1 MPALSPR
8 LAAVVAM
15 VAAITIAG
23 AQAQPVPERSALDAP
38 LFYQLLIGE
47 LELRDGRAGNAYQVL
62 LDAARRTRD
71 PALFQRAVEVAVQS
85 RAGDQAMAAAQA
97 WRDTL
102 PESVDAARTQLQIA
116 AALNRLDGLADPL
129 ASVLRTTP
137 DAERGA
143 LIASLP
149 RLFVRATDRKQV
161 AELLEKLL
169 APYLA
174 TPNTRSAVLVA
185 TGRAWLQAGEKPR
198 ALALAREAQTGDAAA
213 AGPAL
218 LALELLPDAQAEAL
232 VTRYLAEPAAEPA
245 VQLAYVRVLTQA
257 QRYND
262 ALRQLETL
270 TQKQPTLAAP
280 WLMLGALR
288 VELRQ
293 SAPGEAALQRYL
305 TLRDSQPTRTE
316 DEDDDPVQAWMLLAE
331 AAEQRGDLQA
341 ADAWLA
347 RIGSGEQALDV
358 QTRRATLLAKQGQI
372 AEARELIQRAPE
384 RRPEDARAKLVAEA
398 QVLRQ
403 VKRWQDAHALL
414 ASAEQRFP
422 GDADLIYELAMMAEK
437 LGKLDEMEQ
446 LLRRVIE
453 LKPTQQHAYNALGY
467 SLADRNLRLAEAR
480 TLIQRAIELAP
491 PGDPFITDSLG
502 WVEYRLGNRAEAL
515 RLLKQAYA
523 TRPDPEIAAHLGEVL
538 WSAGEQDE
546 ARRIWREARERD
558 AANEVLTETLARL
571 RVQL

>member
-1 MPALSPR
+1 MPALCPR
-8 LAAVVAM
+8 LAALL
-15 VAAITIAG
+15 AAITIAG
-23 AQAQPVPERSALDAP
+23 AQAQPVAADRSALDAP

-71 PALFQRAVEVAVQS
+71 PALFARAVEVAVQA
-85 RAGDQAMAAAQA
+85 RAGDQALAAAQA
-97 WRDTL
+97 WRDML
-102 PESVDAARTQLQIA
+102 PQSVEAARTQLQLA
-116 AALNRLDGLADPL
+116 AALNRLDAIADPL
-129 ASVLRTTP
+129 AAVLRTAP
-137 DAERGA
+137 DAERAA

-161 AELLEKLL
+161 AELLDKLL
-169 APYLA
+169 APYLSQ
-174 TPNTRSAVLVA
+174 PQTRGAVLVA
-185 TGRAWLQAGEKPR
+185 TGRAWLQADEKKR
-198 ALALAREAQTGDAAA
+198 ALALAQEAQAGDAAA
-213 AGPAL
+213 TGPAL
-218 LALELLPDAQAEAL
+218 LALELLPDEQAEAL
-232 VTRYLAEPAAEPA
+232 VGRYIAQPGAEPA
-245 VQLAYVRVLTQA
+245 VRLAYARALTQA
-257 QRYND
+257 QRYTD
-262 ALRQLETL
+262 ALRELEAL
-270 TQKQPTLAAP
+270 TQQQPTLAAA
-280 WLMLGALR
+280 WLMMGALR
-288 VELRQ
+288 VEVRQ
-293 SAPGEAALQRYL
+293 SAAGEAALQRYL
-305 TLRDSQPTRTE
+305 ALRETQATRTE

-347 RIGSGEQALDV
+347 RIGSGEQALEV
-358 QTRRATLLAKQGQI
+358 QSRRATLMAKQGQVDG
-372 AEARELIQRAPE
+372 ARELIRRTPE

-398 QVLRQ
+398 QMLRQ
-403 VKRWQDAHALL
+403 VKRWGDAHAVL

-422 GDADLIYELAMMAEK
+422 DDADLIYELAMMAEK
-437 LGKLDEMEQ
+437 LGRLEEMEQ
-446 LLRRVIE
+446 QLRRVMT

-515 RLLKQAYA
+515 RLLRQAYA
-523 TRPDPEIAAHLGEVL
+523 TRPDTEIAAHLGEVL
-538 WSAGEQDE
+538 WAAGEQDE

>member
-1 MPALSPR
+1 MLALCPR
-8 LAAVVAM
+8 LAALL
-15 VAAITIAG
+15 AAITIAG
-23 AQAQPVPERSALDAP
+23 AQAQPVPADRSALDAP

-71 PALFQRAVEVAVQS
+71 PALFARAVEVAVQA
-85 RAGDQAMAAAQA
+85 RAGDQALAAAQA
-97 WRDTL
+97 WRDML
-102 PESVDAARTQLQIA
+102 PQSVEAARTQLQLA
-116 AALNRLDGLADPL
+116 AALNRLDALADPL
-129 ASVLRTTP
+129 AAVLRTAP
-137 DAERGA
+137 DAERAA

-161 AELLEKLL
+161 AELLDKLL
-169 APYLA
+169 APYLSQ
-174 TPNTRSAVLVA
+174 PQTRGAVLVA
-185 TGRAWLQAGEKPR
+185 TGRAWLQADEKKR
-198 ALALAREAQTGDAAA
+198 ALALAQEAQAGDAAA
-213 AGPAL
+213 TGPAL

-232 VTRYLAEPAAEPA
+232 VGRYVAQPGAEPA
-245 VQLAYVRVLTQA
+245 VRLAYARALTQA
-257 QRYND
+257 QRYTD
-262 ALRQLETL
+262 ALRELDAL
-270 TQKQPTLAAP
+270 TQQQPTLAPA
-280 WLMLGALR
+280 WLMMGALR
-288 VELRQ
+288 VEVRQ
-293 SAPGEAALQRYL
+293 SAAGEAALQRYL
-305 TLRDSQPTRTE
+305 ALRETQATRTE

-347 RIGSGEQALDV
+347 RIGSGEQALEV
-358 QTRRATLLAKQGQI
+358 QSRRATLMAKQGQVDG
-372 AEARELIQRAPE
+372 ARELIRRTPE

-398 QVLRQ
+398 QMLRQ
-403 VKRWQDAHALL
+403 VKRWGDAHSVL

-422 GDADLIYELAMMAEK
+422 DDADLIYELAMMAEK
-437 LGKLDEMEQ
+437 LGRLDEMEQ
-446 LLRRVIE
+446 QLRRVMT

-523 TRPDPEIAAHLGEVL
+523 TRPDTEIAAHLGEVL
-538 WSAGEQDE
+538 WAAGEQDE

>member
-1 MPALSPR
+1 MPALCPR
-8 LAAVVAM
+8 LAALL
-15 VAAITIAG
+15 AAITIAG
-23 AQAQPVPERSALDAP
+23 AQAQPVPADRSALDAP

-47 LELRDGRAGNAYQVL
+47 LELRDGRAGNAYQVV

-71 PALFQRAVEVAVQS
+71 PALFARAVEVAVQA
-85 RAGDQAMAAAQA
+85 RAGDQALAAAQA
-97 WRDTL
+97 WRDML
-102 PESVDAARTQLQIA
+102 PQSVEAARTQLQLA
-116 AALNRLDGLADPL
+116 AALNRLDALADPL
-129 ASVLRTTP
+129 AAVLRTAP
-137 DAERGA
+137 DAERAA

-161 AELLEKLL
+161 AELLDKLL
-169 APYLA
+169 APYLSQ
-174 TPNTRSAVLVA
+174 PQTRGAVLVA
-185 TGRAWLQAGEKPR
+185 TGRAWLQADEKKR
-198 ALALAREAQTGDAAA
+198 ALALAQEAQAGDAAA
-213 AGPAL
+213 TGPAL

-232 VTRYLAEPAAEPA
+232 VGRYVAQPGAEPA
-245 VQLAYVRVLTQA
+245 VRLAYARALTQA
-257 QRYND
+257 QRYTD
-262 ALRQLETL
+262 ALSELDAL
-270 TQKQPTLAAP
+270 TQQQPTLAGA
-280 WLMLGALR
+280 WLMMGALR
-288 VELRQ
+288 VEVRQ
-293 SAPGEAALQRYL
+293 SAAGEAALQRYL
-305 TLRDSQPTRTE
+305 ALRETQATRTE

-347 RIGSGEQALDV
+347 RIGSGEQALEV
-358 QTRRATLLAKQGQI
+358 QSRRATLMAKQGQVDG
-372 AEARELIQRAPE
+372 ARELIRRTPE

-398 QVLRQ
+398 QMLRQ
-403 VKRWQDAHALL
+403 VKRWGDAHSVL

-422 GDADLIYELAMMAEK
+422 DDADLIYELAMMAEK
-437 LGKLDEMEQ
+437 LGRLDEMEQ
-446 LLRRVIE
+446 QLRRVMT

-523 TRPDPEIAAHLGEVL
+523 TRPDTEIAAHLGEVL
-538 WSAGEQDE
+538 WAAGEQDE

>member
-1 MPALSPR
+1 MPALYSR
-8 LAAVVAM
+8 LTGLLAV
-15 VAAITIAG
+15 ITLVG
-23 AQAQPVPERSALDAP
+23 AQAQPVPERSSLDAP

-71 PALFQRAVEVAVQS
+71 PALFARAVEVAVQA
-85 RAGDQAMAAAQA
+85 RAGDQALAAAQA
-97 WRDTL
+97 WRDML
-102 PESVDAARTQLQIA
+102 PQSVEAARTQLQLA
-116 AALNRLDGLADPL
+116 AALNRLDALADPL
-129 ASVLRTTP
+129 ATVLRTAP
-137 DAERGA
+137 DAERAG

-149 RLFVRATDRKQV
+149 RLFVRSTDRKQV
-161 AELLEKLL
+161 AELLDKLL

-174 TPNTRSAVLVA
+174 RPETRSAVLVA
-185 TGRAWLQAGEKPR
+185 TGRAWLQADEKAR
-198 ALALAREAQTGDAAA
+198 ALALAREAQAGDAAA
-213 AGPAL
+213 TGPAL
-218 LALELLPDAQAEAL
+218 LALELMPDAQAEAL
-232 VTRYLAEPAAEPA
+232 VGRYVEQPGAEAA
-245 VQLAYVRVLTQA
+245 VRLAYVRTLTQA

-262 ALRQLETL
+262 ALRQLDAL
-270 TQKQPTLAAP
+270 TQQQPNLAAA

-293 SAPGEAALQRYL
+293 SAAGEAALQRYL
-305 TLRDSQPTRTE
+305 ALRETQATRSE

-331 AAEQRGDLQA
+331 AAEQRGDLPA
-341 ADAWLA
+341 ADGWLA

-358 QTRRATLLAKQGQI
+358 QTRRATLLAKQGQV
-372 AEARELIQRAPE
+372 AGARELIQRTPE

-398 QVLRQ
+398 QMLRQ
-403 VKRWQDAHALL
+403 VKRWDEAHAVLS
-414 ASAEQRFP
+414 AAEQRFAD
-422 GDADLIYELAMMAEK
+422 DADLIYERAMMAEK
-437 LGKLDEMEQ
+437 LGRLDEMEQ
-446 LLRRVIE
+446 QLRRVMV

-538 WSAGEQDE
+538 WAAGEQDE
-546 ARRIWREARERD
+546 ARRIWREASERD

>member
-1 MPALSPR
+1 MPALCPR
-8 LAAVVAM
+8 LAALLAAM
-15 VAAITIAG
+15 TFAG
-23 AQAQPVPERSALDAP
+23 AQAQPVPAERSALDAP

-71 PALFQRAVEVAVQS
+71 PALFARAVEVAVQA
-85 RAGDQAMAAAQA
+85 RAGDQALAAAQA

-102 PESVDAARTQLQIA
+102 PQSVEAARTQLQLA
-116 AALNRLDGLADPL
+116 AALNRLDAIADPL
-129 ASVLRTTP
+129 ATVLRTAP
-137 DAERGA
+137 DAERGG

-149 RLFVRATDRKQV
+149 RLFVRSTDRKQV

-169 APYLA
+169 APYLSR
-174 TPNTRSAVLVA
+174 PETRSAVLVA
-185 TGRAWLQAGEKPR
+185 TGRAWLQADEKKR
-198 ALALAREAQTGDAAA
+198 ALALAREAQAGDAAA
-213 AGPAL
+213 TGPAL
-218 LALELLPDAQAEAL
+218 LALELMPDPQAEAL
-232 VTRYLAEPAAEPA
+232 VGRYIAQPGAEAA
-245 VQLAYVRVLTQA
+245 VQMAYVRVLTQA

-262 ALRQLETL
+262 ALRQLDAL
-270 TQKQPTLAAP
+270 TQRQPTLSAP

-293 SAPGEAALQRYL
+293 SAAGEAALQRYL
-305 TLRDSQPTRTE
+305 ALRETQATRTE

-331 AAEQRGDLQA
+331 AAEQRGDLQT
-341 ADAWLA
+341 ADGWLG

-358 QTRRATLLAKQGQI
+358 QTRRATLLAKQGQV
-372 AEARELIQRAPE
+372 AGARELIQRAPE

-398 QVLRQ
+398 QMLRQ
-403 VKRWQDAHALL
+403 VKRWDEAHAVL

-422 GDADLIYELAMMAEK
+422 NDADLIYELAMMAEK
-437 LGKLDEMEQ
+437 LSRLDEMEQ
-446 LLRRVIE
+446 LLRRVMT

-480 TLIQRAIELAP
+480 TLIQRAIELAQ

-502 WVEYRLGNRAEAL
+502 WVEYRLGNKAEAL

-538 WSAGEQDE
+538 WASGEQDE

>member
-1 MPALSPR
+1 MPALCPR
-8 LAAVVAM
+8 LAALLAAM
-15 VAAITIAG
+15 TLAG
-23 AQAQPVPERSALDAP
+23 VQAQPVPAERSALDAP

-85 RAGDQAMAAAQA
+85 RAGDQALAAAQA
-97 WRDTL
+97 WREVL
-102 PESVDAARTQLQIA
+102 PQSVDAARTQLQLA
-116 AALNRLDGLADPL
+116 AALNRLDALADPL
-129 ASVLRTTP
+129 AAVLRTSP
-137 DAERGA
+137 DAERAG

-149 RLFVRATDRKQV
+149 RLFVRSTDRKQV
-161 AELLEKLL
+161 AELLDKLL
-169 APYLA
+169 APHLSR
-174 TPNTRSAVLVA
+174 PETRTAVLVA
-185 TGRAWLQAGEKPR
+185 TGRAWLQADEKAR

-218 LALELLPDAQAEAL
+218 LALELMPDPQAEAL
-232 VTRYLAEPAAEPA
+232 VGRYIAQPNAEAA
-245 VQLAYVRVLTQA
+245 VQMAYVRALIQA
-257 QRYND
+257 QRYSD
-262 ALRQLETL
+262 ALRQLDAL
-270 TQKQPTLAAP
+270 TQQQPTLSAP

-293 SAPGEAALQRYL
+293 SAAGETALQRYL
-305 TLRDSQPTRTE
+305 AVRESQATRTE
-316 DEDDDPVQAWMLLAE
+316 DEEDDPVQAWMLLAE

-347 RIGSGEQALDV
+347 RIGSGEQALEV
-358 QTRRATLLAKQGQI
+358 QTRRATLLAKQGQV
-372 AEARELIQRAPE
+372 ANARELIQRTPE

-398 QVLRQ
+398 QMLRQ
-403 VKRWQDAHALL
+403 VKRWDEAHAVL
-414 ASAEQRFP
+414 AGADQRFP
-422 GDADLIYELAMMAEK
+422 DDADLIYELAMMAEK
-437 LGKLDEMEQ
+437 LGRLDEMEQ
-446 LLRRVIE
+446 QLRRVMS

-502 WVEYRLGNRAEAL
+502 WIEYRLGNRAEAL

-538 WSAGEQDE
+538 WAAGEQDE
-546 ARRIWREARERD
+546 ARRIWREASERD

>member
-1 MPALSPR
+1 MPALCPR
-8 LAAVVAM
+8 LAALL
-15 VAAITIAG
+15 AAITIAG
-23 AQAQPVPERSALDAP
+23 AQAQPVPADRSALDAP

-71 PALFQRAVEVAVQS
+71 PALFARAVEVAVQA
-85 RAGDQAMAAAQA
+85 RAGDQALAAAQA
-97 WRDTL
+97 WRDML
-102 PESVDAARTQLQIA
+102 PQSVEAARTQLQLA
-116 AALNRLDGLADPL
+116 AALNRLDALADPL
-129 ASVLRTTP
+129 AAVLRTAP
-137 DAERGA
+137 DADRAG

-161 AELLEKLL
+161 AELLDKLL
-169 APYLA
+169 APYLSQ
-174 TPNTRSAVLVA
+174 PQTRGAVLVA
-185 TGRAWLQAGEKPR
+185 TGRAWLQADEKKR
-198 ALALAREAQTGDAAA
+198 ALALAQEAQAGDAAA
-213 AGPAL
+213 TGPAL
-218 LALELLPDAQAEAL
+218 LALELLPDALAEAL
-232 VTRYLAEPAAEPA
+232 VGRYIAQPGAEPA
-245 VQLAYVRVLTQA
+245 VRLAYARALTQA
-257 QRYND
+257 QRYTD
-262 ALRQLETL
+262 ALRELEAL
-270 TQKQPTLAAP
+270 TQQQPTLAAA
-280 WLMLGALR
+280 WLMMGALR
-288 VELRQ
+288 VEVRQ
-293 SAPGEAALQRYL
+293 SAAGEAALQRYL
-305 TLRDSQPTRTE
+305 ALRETQGNRTE

-347 RIGSGEQALDV
+347 RIGSGEQALEV
-358 QTRRATLLAKQGQI
+358 QSRRATLMAKQGQVDG
-372 AEARELIQRAPE
+372 ARELIRRTPE

-398 QVLRQ
+398 QMLRQ
-403 VKRWQDAHALL
+403 VKRWGDAHAVL

-422 GDADLIYELAMMAEK
+422 DDADLIYELAMMAEK
-437 LGKLDEMEQ
+437 LGRLDEMEQ
-446 LLRRVIE
+446 QLRRVMT

-523 TRPDPEIAAHLGEVL
+523 TRPDTEIAAHLGEVL
-538 WSAGEQDE
+538 WAAGEQDE

>member
-1 MPALSPR
+1 MPALCPR
-8 LAAVVAM
+8 LAALL
-15 VAAITIAG
+15 AAITFAG
-23 AQAQPVPERSALDAP
+23 AQAQQPVPADRSALDAP

-71 PALFQRAVEVAVQS
+71 PALFQRAVEVAVQA
-85 RAGDQAMAAAQA
+85 RAGDQALAAAQA
-97 WRDTL
+97 WRDVL
-102 PESVDAARTQLQIA
+102 PQSVDAARTQLQLA
-116 AALNRLDGLADPL
+116 AALNRLDALADPL
-129 ASVLRTTP
+129 ATVLRTAP
-137 DAERGA
+137 DAERGG

-149 RLFVRATDRKQV
+149 RLFVRSTDRKQV
-161 AELLEKLL
+161 AELLERLL
-169 APYLA
+169 APYLSR
-174 TPNTRSAVLVA
+174 PETRSAVLVA
-185 TGRAWLQAGEKPR
+185 TGRAWLQADEKAR
-198 ALALAREAQTGDAAA
+198 ALALAREAQTGDASAT
-213 AGPAL
+213 GPAL
-218 LALELLPDAQAEAL
+218 LALELMPDAQAEAL
-232 VTRYLAEPAAEPA
+232 VGRYLAQPGAEAA
-245 VQLAYVRVLTQA
+245 VRMAYVRVLTQA

-262 ALRQLETL
+262 ALRELDAL
-270 TQKQPTLAAP
+270 TQQQPTLTAP

-293 SAPGEAALQRYL
+293 SAAGEAALQRYL
-305 TLRDSQPTRTE
+305 ALRETQATRTE

-372 AEARELIQRAPE
+372 AGARELIQRTPE

-398 QVLRQ
+398 QMLRQ
-403 VKRWQDAHALL
+403 VKRWDEAHAVLL
-414 ASAEQRFP
+414 SAEQRFP
-422 GDADLIYELAMMAEK
+422 DDADLIYELAMMAEK
-437 LGKLDEMEQ
+437 LGRLDEMEQ
-446 LLRRVIE
+446 QLRRVMA

-538 WSAGEQDE
+538 WAAGEQDE
-546 ARRIWREARERD
+546 ARRIWREASERD

>member
-1 MPALSPR
+1 MPALCTR
-8 LAAVVAM
+8 LAALL
-15 VAAITIAG
+15 AAITIAG
-23 AQAQPVPERSALDAP
+23 AQAQPVPADRSALDAP

-71 PALFQRAVEVAVQS
+71 PALFARAVEVAVQA
-85 RAGDQAMAAAQA
+85 RAGDQALAAAQA
-97 WRDTL
+97 WRDML
-102 PESVDAARTQLQIA
+102 PQSVEAARTQLQLA
-116 AALNRLDGLADPL
+116 AALNRLDALADPL
-129 ASVLRTTP
+129 AAVLRTAP
-137 DAERGA
+137 DAERAA

-161 AELLEKLL
+161 AELLDKLL
-169 APYLA
+169 APYLSQ
-174 TPNTRSAVLVA
+174 PQTRGAVLVA
-185 TGRAWLQAGEKPR
+185 TGRAWLQADEKKR
-198 ALALAREAQTGDAAA
+198 ALALAQEAQAGDAAA
-213 AGPAL
+213 TGPAL

-232 VTRYLAEPAAEPA
+232 VGRYVAQPGAEPA
-245 VQLAYVRVLTQA
+245 VRLAYARALTQA
-257 QRYND
+257 QRYTD
-262 ALRQLETL
+262 ALSELDAL
-270 TQKQPTLAAP
+270 TQQQPTLAGA
-280 WLMLGALR
+280 WLMMGALR
-288 VELRQ
+288 VEVRQ
-293 SAPGEAALQRYL
+293 SAAGEAALQRYL
-305 TLRDSQPTRTE
+305 ALRETQATRTE

-347 RIGSGEQALDV
+347 RIGSGEQALEV
-358 QTRRATLLAKQGQI
+358 QSRRATLMAKQGQVDG
-372 AEARELIQRAPE
+372 ARELIRRTPE

-398 QVLRQ
+398 QMLRQ
-403 VKRWQDAHALL
+403 VKRWGDAHSVL

-422 GDADLIYELAMMAEK
+422 DDADLIYELAMMAEK
-437 LGKLDEMEQ
+437 LGRLDEMEQ
-446 LLRRVIE
+446 QLRRVMT

-523 TRPDPEIAAHLGEVL
+523 TRPDTEIAAHLGEVL
-538 WSAGEQDE
+538 WAAGEQDE

>member
-1 MPALSPR
+1 MPALCPR
-8 LAAVVAM
+8 LAGLL
-15 VAAITIAG
+15 AAITIAG
-23 AQAQPVPERSALDAP
+23 AQAQPPNVVERSALDAP

-71 PALFQRAVEVAVQS
+71 AALFQRAVEVAVQS
-85 RAGDQAMAAAQA
+85 RAGDQALAAAQA
-97 WRDTL
+97 WREAL
-102 PESVDAARTQLQIA
+102 PQSVDAARMQLQLA
-116 AALNRLDGLADPL
+116 AALNRLDALADPL
-129 ASVLRTTP
+129 ATVLRTSP
-137 DAERGA
+137 EAERAG

-149 RLFVRATDRKQV
+149 RLFVRSTDRRQV
-161 AELLEKLL
+161 AELFEKLL

-174 TPNTRSAVLVA
+174 RPETRTAVLVA
-185 TGRAWLQAGEKPR
+185 TGRAWLQADEKAR
-198 ALALAREAQTGDAAA
+198 ALALAREANTGDAAS

-218 LALELLPDAQAEAL
+218 LALELMPDAQAEAL
-232 VTRYLAEPAAEPA
+232 VQRYIAQPNAEAA
-245 VQLAYVRVLTQA
+245 VQMAYVRVLTQA

-262 ALRQLETL
+262 ALRQLDVLTL
-270 TQKQPTLAAP
+270 KQPTLAPP

-293 SAPGEAALQRYL
+293 SAAGEAALQRYL
-305 TLRDSQPTRTE
+305 ALRESQATRTE
-316 DEDDDPVQAWMLLAE
+316 DEEDDPVQAWMLMAE

-358 QTRRATLLAKQGQI
+358 QARRATLLAKQGQV
-372 AEARELIQRAPE
+372 ATARELIQRTPE

-398 QVLRQ
+398 QMLRQ
-403 VKRWQDAHALL
+403 VKRWGDAHAVL
-414 ASAEQRFP
+414 AAAEQRFP
-422 GDADLIYELAMMAEK
+422 DDADLIYELAMMAEK
-437 LGKLDEMEQ
+437 LGRLDEMEQ
-446 LLRRVIE
+446 LLRRVMV

-515 RLLKQAYA
+515 RLLKAAYA

-538 WSAGEQDE
+538 WAAGEQDE

>member
-1 MPALSPR
+1 MPALCPR
-8 LAAVVAM
+8 LAALL
-15 VAAITIAG
+15 AAITIAG
-23 AQAQPVPERSALDAP
+23 AQAQPVPADRSALDAP

-71 PALFQRAVEVAVQS
+71 PALFARAVEVAVQA
-85 RAGDQAMAAAQA
+85 RAGDQALAAAQA
-97 WRDTL
+97 WRDML
-102 PESVDAARTQLQIA
+102 PQSVEAARTQLQLA
-116 AALNRLDGLADPL
+116 AALNRLDALADPL
-129 ASVLRTTP
+129 AAVLRTAP
-137 DAERGA
+137 DAERAA

-161 AELLEKLL
+161 AELLDKLL
-169 APYLA
+169 APYLSQ
-174 TPNTRSAVLVA
+174 PQTRGAVLVA
-185 TGRAWLQAGEKPR
+185 TGRAWLQADEKKR
-198 ALALAREAQTGDAAA
+198 ALALAQEAQAGDAAA
-213 AGPAL
+213 TGPAL

-232 VTRYLAEPAAEPA
+232 VGRYVAQPGAEPA
-245 VQLAYVRVLTQA
+245 VRLAYARTLTQT
-257 QRYND
+257 QRYTD
-262 ALRQLETL
+262 ALRELDAL
-270 TQKQPTLAAP
+270 TQQQPTLAPA
-280 WLMLGALR
+280 WLMMGALR
-288 VELRQ
+288 VEVRQ
-293 SAPGEAALQRYL
+293 SAAGEAALQRYL
-305 TLRDSQPTRTE
+305 ALRETQATRTE

-341 ADAWLA
+341 ANAWLA
-347 RIGSGEQALDV
+347 RIGSGEQALEV
-358 QTRRATLLAKQGQI
+358 QSRRATLLAKQGQVDG
-372 AEARELIQRAPE
+372 ARELIRRTPE

-398 QVLRQ
+398 QMLRQ
-403 VKRWQDAHALL
+403 VKRWGDAHSVL

-422 GDADLIYELAMMAEK
+422 DDADLIYELAMMAEK
-437 LGKLDEMEQ
+437 LGRLDEMEQ
-446 LLRRVIE
+446 QLRRVMT

-523 TRPDPEIAAHLGEVL
+523 TRPDTEIAAHLGEVL
-538 WSAGEQDE
+538 WAAGEQDE

>member
-1 MPALSPR
+1 MPALCPR
-8 LAAVVAM
+8 LAALL
-15 VAAITIAG
+15 AAITIAG
-23 AQAQPVPERSALDAP
+23 AQAQPVPADRSALDAP

-71 PALFQRAVEVAVQS
+71 PALFARAVEVAVQA
-85 RAGDQAMAAAQA
+85 RAGDQALAAAQA
-97 WRDTL
+97 WRDML
-102 PESVDAARTQLQIA
+102 PQSVEAARTQLQLA
-116 AALNRLDGLADPL
+116 AALNRLDALADPL
-129 ASVLRTTP
+129 ATVLRTAP
-137 DAERGA
+137 DAERAG

-161 AELLEKLL
+161 AELLDKLL
-169 APYLA
+169 APYLS
-174 TPNTRSAVLVA
+174 PPQTRGAVLVA
-185 TGRAWLQAGEKPR
+185 TGRAWLQADEKKR
-198 ALALAREAQTGDAAA
+198 ALALAQEAQAGDAAA
-213 AGPAL
+213 TGPAL

-232 VTRYLAEPAAEPA
+232 VGRYIAQPGAEPA
-245 VQLAYVRVLTQA
+245 VRLAYARALTQT
-257 QRYND
+257 QRYAD
-262 ALRQLETL
+262 ALRELDAL
-270 TQKQPTLAAP
+270 TQQQPTLAPA
-280 WLMLGALR
+280 WLMMGALR
-288 VELRQ
+288 VEVRQ
-293 SAPGEAALQRYL
+293 SAAGEAALQRYL
-305 TLRDSQPTRTE
+305 ALRETQATRTE

-341 ADAWLA
+341 ANAWLA
-347 RIGSGEQALDV
+347 RIGSGEQALEV
-358 QTRRATLLAKQGQI
+358 QSRRATLLAKQGQVDG
-372 AEARELIQRAPE
+372 ARELIRRTPE

-398 QVLRQ
+398 QMLRQ
-403 VKRWQDAHALL
+403 VKRWGDAHSVL

-422 GDADLIYELAMMAEK
+422 DDADLIYELAMMAEK
-437 LGKLDEMEQ
+437 LGRLDEMEQ
-446 LLRRVIE
+446 QLRRVMT

-523 TRPDPEIAAHLGEVL
+523 TRPDTEIAAHLGEVL
-538 WSAGEQDE
+538 WATGEQDE

>member
-1 MPALSPR
+1 MPALCPR
-8 LAAVVAM
+8 LAALL
-15 VAAITIAG
+15 AAITFAG
-23 AQAQPVPERSALDAP
+23 AQAQPVPAERSALDAP

-71 PALFQRAVEVAVQS
+71 PALFARAIEVAVQA
-85 RAGDQAMAAAQA
+85 RAGDQALAAAQA
-97 WRDTL
+97 WRDVL
-102 PESVDAARTQLQIA
+102 PQSVDAARTQLQLA
-116 AALNRLDGLADPL
+116 AALNRLDALADPL
-129 ASVLRTTP
+129 ATVLRTAP
-137 DAERGA
+137 DAERAG

-161 AELLEKLL
+161 AELLDKLL
-169 APYLA
+169 APYLSR
-174 TPNTRSAVLVA
+174 PQTRSAVLVA
-185 TGRAWLQAGEKPR
+185 TGRAWLQADEKIR
-198 ALALAREAQTGDAAA
+198 ALALAREAQAGDAAA
-213 AGPAL
+213 TGPAL
-218 LALELLPDAQAEAL
+218 LALELMPDPQAEAL
-232 VTRYLAEPAAEPA
+232 VGRYIAQPGAEAA
-245 VQLAYVRVLTQA
+245 VRMAYVRVLTQA

-262 ALRQLETL
+262 ALRELDAL
-270 TQKQPTLAAP
+270 TQQQPTLSAP
-280 WLMLGALR
+280 WLLLGALR

-293 SAPGEAALQRYL
+293 SAAGEAALQRYL
-305 TLRDSQPTRTE
+305 ALREAQTTRTE
-316 DEDDDPVQAWMLLAE
+316 DEDDDPVQAWLLLAE

-358 QTRRATLLAKQGQI
+358 QARRATLLAKQGQVDT
-372 AEARELIQRAPE
+372 ARELIRRTPE

-398 QVLRQ
+398 QMLRQ
-403 VKRWQDAHALL
+403 VKRWGDAHAVL

-422 GDADLIYELAMMAEK
+422 DDADLIYELAMMAEK
-437 LGKLDEMEQ
+437 LGRLDEMEQ
-446 LLRRVIE
+446 QLRRVMS

-515 RLLKQAYA
+515 RLLRQAYA
-523 TRPDPEIAAHLGEVL
+523 TRPDTEIAAHLGEVL
-538 WSAGEQDE
+538 WAAGEHDE

>member
-1 MPALSPR
+1 MPALCPR
-8 LAAVVAM
+8 LAALL
-15 VAAITIAG
+15 AAITIAG
-23 AQAQPVPERSALDAP
+23 AQAQSVPADRSALDAP

-71 PALFQRAVEVAVQS
+71 PALFARAVEVAVQA
-85 RAGDQAMAAAQA
+85 RAGDQALAAAQA
-97 WRDTL
+97 WRDML
-102 PESVDAARTQLQIA
+102 PQSVEAARTQLQLA
-116 AALNRLDGLADPL
+116 AALNRLDALADPL
-129 ASVLRTTP
+129 AAVLRTAP
-137 DAERGA
+137 DAERAA

-161 AELLEKLL
+161 AELLDKLL
-169 APYLA
+169 APYLSQ
-174 TPNTRSAVLVA
+174 PQTRGAVLVA
-185 TGRAWLQAGEKPR
+185 TGRAWLQADEKKR
-198 ALALAREAQTGDAAA
+198 ALALAQEAQAGDAAA
-213 AGPAL
+213 TGPAL

-232 VTRYLAEPAAEPA
+232 VGRYVAQPGAEPA
-245 VQLAYVRVLTQA
+245 VRLAYARALTQA
-257 QRYND
+257 QRYTD
-262 ALRQLETL
+262 ALSELDAL
-270 TQKQPTLAAP
+270 TQQQPTLAGA
-280 WLMLGALR
+280 WLMMGALR
-288 VELRQ
+288 VEVRQ
-293 SAPGEAALQRYL
+293 SAAGEAALQRYL
-305 TLRDSQPTRTE
+305 ALRETQATRTE

-347 RIGSGEQALDV
+347 RIGSGEQALEV
-358 QTRRATLLAKQGQI
+358 QSRRATLMAKQGQVDG
-372 AEARELIQRAPE
+372 ARELIRRTPE

-398 QVLRQ
+398 QMLRQ
-403 VKRWQDAHALL
+403 VKRWGDAHSVL

-422 GDADLIYELAMMAEK
+422 DDADLIYELAMMAEK
-437 LGKLDEMEQ
+437 LGRLDEMEQ
-446 LLRRVIE
+446 QLRRVMT

-523 TRPDPEIAAHLGEVL
+523 TRPDTEIAAHLGEVL
-538 WSAGEQDE
+538 WAAGEQDE

>member
-1 MPALSPR
+1 MPALCPR
-8 LAAVVAM
+8 LAALL
-15 VAAITIAG
+15 AAITIAG
-23 AQAQPVPERSALDAP
+23 AQAQPVPADRSALDAP

-71 PALFQRAVEVAVQS
+71 PALFARAVEVAVQA
-85 RAGDQAMAAAQA
+85 RAGDQALAAAQA
-97 WRDTL
+97 WRDML
-102 PESVDAARTQLQIA
+102 PQSVEAARTQLQLA
-116 AALNRLDGLADPL
+116 AALNRLDALADPL
-129 ASVLRTTP
+129 AAVLRTAP
-137 DAERGA
+137 DAERAA

-161 AELLEKLL
+161 AELLDKLL
-169 APYLA
+169 APYLSQ
-174 TPNTRSAVLVA
+174 PQTRGAVLVA
-185 TGRAWLQAGEKPR
+185 TGRAWLQADEKKR
-198 ALALAREAQTGDAAA
+198 ALALAQEAQAGDAAA
-213 AGPAL
+213 TGPAL

-232 VTRYLAEPAAEPA
+232 VGRYVAQPGAEPA
-245 VQLAYVRVLTQA
+245 VRLAYARALTQA
-257 QRYND
+257 QRYTD
-262 ALRQLETL
+262 ALSELDAL
-270 TQKQPTLAAP
+270 TQQQPTLAGA
-280 WLMLGALR
+280 WLMMGALR
-288 VELRQ
+288 VEVRQ
-293 SAPGEAALQRYL
+293 SAAGEAALQRYL
-305 TLRDSQPTRTE
+305 ALRETQATRTE

-341 ADAWLA
+341 ANAWLA
-347 RIGSGEQALDV
+347 RIGSGEQALEV
-358 QTRRATLLAKQGQI
+358 QSRRATLLAKQGQVDG
-372 AEARELIQRAPE
+372 ARELIRRTPE

-398 QVLRQ
+398 QMLRQ
-403 VKRWQDAHALL
+403 VKRWGDAHAVL

-422 GDADLIYELAMMAEK
+422 DDADLIYELAMMAEK
-437 LGKLDEMEQ
+437 LGRLDEMEQ
-446 LLRRVIE
+446 QLRRVMT

-523 TRPDPEIAAHLGEVL
+523 TRPDTEIAAHLGEVL
-538 WSAGEQDE
+538 WAAGEQDE

>member
-1 MPALSPR
+1 MPALCPR
-8 LAAVVAM
+8 LAALL
-15 VAAITIAG
+15 AAITIAG
-23 AQAQPVPERSALDAP
+23 AQAQPVPADRSALDAP

-71 PALFQRAVEVAVQS
+71 PALFARAVEVAVQA
-85 RAGDQAMAAAQA
+85 RAGDQALAAAQA
-97 WRDTL
+97 WRDML
-102 PESVDAARTQLQIA
+102 PQSVEAARTQLQLA
-116 AALNRLDGLADPL
+116 AALNRLDALADPL
-129 ASVLRTTP
+129 AAVLRTAP

-161 AELLEKLL
+161 AELLDKLL
-169 APYLA
+169 APYLSQ
-174 TPNTRSAVLVA
+174 PQTRGAVLVA
-185 TGRAWLQAGEKPR
+185 TGRAWLQADEKKR
-198 ALALAREAQTGDAAA
+198 ALALAQEAQAGDAAA
-213 AGPAL
+213 TGPAL

-232 VTRYLAEPAAEPA
+232 VGRYVAQPGAEPA
-245 VQLAYVRVLTQA
+245 VRLAYARALTQT
-257 QRYND
+257 QRYTD
-262 ALRQLETL
+262 ALRELDAL
-270 TQKQPTLAAP
+270 TQQQPTLAPA
-280 WLMLGALR
+280 WLMMGALR
-288 VELRQ
+288 VEVRQ
-293 SAPGEAALQRYL
+293 SAAGEAALQRYL
-305 TLRDSQPTRTE
+305 ALRETQATRTE

-347 RIGSGEQALDV
+347 RIGSGEQALEV
-358 QTRRATLLAKQGQI
+358 QSRRATLLAKQGQVDG
-372 AEARELIQRAPE
+372 ARELIRRTPE

-398 QVLRQ
+398 QMLRQ
-403 VKRWQDAHALL
+403 VKRWGDAHSVL

-422 GDADLIYELAMMAEK
+422 DDADLIYELAMMAEK
-437 LGKLDEMEQ
+437 LGRLDEMEQ
-446 LLRRVIE
+446 QLRRVMT

-523 TRPDPEIAAHLGEVL
+523 TRPDTEIAAHLGEVL
-538 WSAGEQDE
+538 WAAGEQDE

>member
-1 MPALSPR
+1 MPALCPR
-8 LAAVVAM
+8 LAALL
-15 VAAITIAG
+15 AAITIAG
-23 AQAQPVPERSALDAP
+23 AQAQPVPADRSALDAP

-71 PALFQRAVEVAVQS
+71 PALFARAVEVAVQA
-85 RAGDQAMAAAQA
+85 RAGDQALAAAQA
-97 WRDTL
+97 WRDML
-102 PESVDAARTQLQIA
+102 PQSVEAARTQLQLA
-116 AALNRLDGLADPL
+116 AALNRLDALADPL
-129 ASVLRTTP
+129 AAVLRTAP
-137 DAERGA
+137 DAERAG

-161 AELLEKLL
+161 AELLDKLL
-169 APYLA
+169 APYLSQ
-174 TPNTRSAVLVA
+174 PQTRGAVLVA
-185 TGRAWLQAGEKPR
+185 TGRAWLQADEKKR
-198 ALALAREAQTGDAAA
+198 ALALAQEAQAGDAAA
-213 AGPAL
+213 TGPAL

-232 VTRYLAEPAAEPA
+232 VGRYVAQPGAEPA
-245 VQLAYVRVLTQA
+245 VRLAYARALTQA
-257 QRYND
+257 QRYTD
-262 ALRQLETL
+262 ALRELDAL
-270 TQKQPTLAAP
+270 TQQQPTLAPA
-280 WLMLGALR
+280 WLMMGALR
-288 VELRQ
+288 VEVRQ
-293 SAPGEAALQRYL
+293 SAAGEAALQRYL
-305 TLRDSQPTRTE
+305 ALRETQATRTE

-341 ADAWLA
+341 ANAWLA
-347 RIGSGEQALDV
+347 RIGSGEQALEV
-358 QTRRATLLAKQGQI
+358 QSRRATLMAKQGQVDG
-372 AEARELIQRAPE
+372 ARDLIRRTPE

-398 QVLRQ
+398 QMLRQ
-403 VKRWQDAHALL
+403 VKRWGDAHAVL

-422 GDADLIYELAMMAEK
+422 DDADLIYELAMMAEK
-437 LGKLDEMEQ
+437 LGRLDEMEQ
-446 LLRRVIE
+446 QLRRVMT

-523 TRPDPEIAAHLGEVL
+523 TRPDTEIAAHLGEVL
-538 WSAGEQDE
+538 WATGEQDE